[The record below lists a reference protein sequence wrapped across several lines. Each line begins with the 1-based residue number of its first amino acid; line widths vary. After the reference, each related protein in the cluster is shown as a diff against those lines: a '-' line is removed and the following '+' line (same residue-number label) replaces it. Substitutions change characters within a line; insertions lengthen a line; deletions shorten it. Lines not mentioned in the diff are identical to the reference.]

1 MSEYDGIIER
11 LRLRKAEIESRLGKV
26 ETSMRKTYAKD
37 WEEQSI
43 ERETDEVVDALDE
56 TLRTELNQVNTA
68 LARVDKNEY
77 GVCAVCDEPIPV
89 ARLEALP
96 YTDRCVSCASES
108 E

>member
-1 MSEYDGIIER
+1 MSEYDAIIER
-11 LRLRKAEIESRLGKV
+11 LRIRKSELEGRLNRV
-26 ETSMRKTYAKD
+26 ASSMRKTYAKD

-43 ERETDEVVDALDE
+43 ERENDEVVDALDE

-68 LARVDKNEY
+68 LSRVDKDQY
-77 GVCAVCDEPIPV
+77 GVCAICDEPIPV

>member
-1 MSEYDGIIER
+1 MSDYDAIIER
-11 LRLRKAEIESRLGKV
+11 LRIRKAELEDRLNRV
-26 ETSMRKTYAKD
+26 SASMRKTYAKD

-43 ERETDEVVDALDE
+43 ERENDEVVDALDE
-56 TLRTELNQVNTA
+56 TLRTELNQVNAA
-68 LARVDKNEY
+68 LARVEKNEY
-77 GVCAVCDEPIPV
+77 GVCAVCEEPIPV

>member
-11 LRLRKAEIESRLGKV
+11 LRLRKAELESRLGKV

-43 ERETDEVVDALDE
+43 ERENDEVVDALDE
-56 TLRTELNQVNTA
+56 NLRTELNQVNTA
-68 LARVDKNEY
+68 LARVDKGEY

>member
-11 LRLRKAEIESRLGKV
+11 LRLRKAEIENRLGKV

>member
-1 MSEYDGIIER
+1 MSDYDAIIEK
-11 LRLRKAEIESRLGKV
+11 LRIKKAELEDRLNRVESSL
-26 ETSMRKTYAKD
+26 RKTYAKD

-43 ERETDEVVDALDE
+43 ERENDQVVEALDE
-56 TLRTELNQVNTA
+56 SIRTELNLVNDA
-68 LARVDKNEY
+68 LARADKNVY
-77 GVCAVCDEPIPV
+77 GICAVCDEPIPV

>member
-1 MSEYDGIIER
+1 MSDYDAIIEK
-11 LRLRKAEIESRLGKV
+11 LRIRKAELENRLGRV

-37 WEEQSI
+37 WQEQSI
-43 ERETDEVVDALDE
+43 ERENDEVVDALDE
-56 TLRTELNQVNTA
+56 TLRTELNQVNSA

-77 GVCAVCDEPIPV
+77 GICAVCDEPIPV

>member
-1 MSEYDGIIER
+1 MSDYDSIIER
-11 LRLRKAEIESRLGKV
+11 LRLRKAELENRLGRV
-26 ETSMRKTYAKD
+26 ETSMRKSYAKD

-43 ERETDEVVDALDE
+43 ERENDEVVDALDE
-56 TLRTELNQVNTA
+56 TLRTELNLVNSA
-68 LARVDKNEY
+68 LSRVDKSQY
-77 GVCAVCDEPIPV
+77 GVCAICDEPIPV